1 MWYNGFDKKFI
12 KTKEVQAMGYCST
25 VVGQLLRVFP
35 RHEFEQVRRAVQP
48 KKHRRA
54 LSAWTQFVAMLVGQL
69 AGRDSLRG
77 IVDAFSPQSRKLYH
91 LGLGSFSRSSLARAN
106 EKTPAELFE
115 KVFVALL
122 ARCQSLAPPNQKF
135 RFKDGGKVYLLDA
148 TVIELP
154 LSLFCWATYR
164 ASKGAM
170 KLHVGLA
177 ADGYLPSFVDMTAG
191 RVHEINKA
199 RELRLPR
206 GSWVVFDRGYTDYQW
221 YQDLTKDGVHF
232 VTRLKR
238 GAAVQ
243 PGAKRRGCKSAGIL
257 EDREIRFRGVEGVFR
272 TVRFLDEARGEEY
285 EFVTNAV
292 DIPATTVAALYKE
305 RWQVE
310 LFFKWIKQHLKVK
323 SFVGGSMNAVRT
335 QLWIAL
341 CAYLLVAFIKFR
353 SRLGQSILLILRLVQ
368 LNLFERR
375 DLDELFCPEKQ
386 KIPLHNNQLSLFQI

>member
-1 MWYNGFDKKFI
+1 
-12 KTKEVQAMGYCST
+12 MGYCST

-48 KKHRRA
+48 KKHCRA

-170 KLHVGLA
+170 QLHVGLA
-177 ADGYLPSFVDMTAG
+177 ADGSLPSFVDMTAG

-206 GSWVVFDRGYTDYQW
+206 GS
-221 YQDLTKDGVHF
+221 
-232 VTRLKR
+232 
-238 GAAVQ
+238 
-243 PGAKRRGCKSAGIL
+243 
-257 EDREIRFRGVEGVFR
+257 
-272 TVRFLDEARGEEY
+272 
-285 EFVTNAV
+285 
-292 DIPATTVAALYKE
+292 
-305 RWQVE
+305 
-310 LFFKWIKQHLKVK
+310 
-323 SFVGGSMNAVRT
+323 
-335 QLWIAL
+335 
-341 CAYLLVAFIKFR
+341 
-353 SRLGQSILLILRLVQ
+353 
-368 LNLFERR
+368 
-375 DLDELFCPEKQ
+375 
-386 KIPLHNNQLSLFQI
+386 

>member
-1 MWYNGFDKKFI
+1 MWYNGFGKKFI

-106 EKTPAELFE
+106 EKTAAELFE

-154 LSLFCWATYR
+154 LSLFRWATYR
-164 ASKGAM
+164 AS
-170 KLHVGLA
+170 
-177 ADGYLPSFVDMTAG
+177 
-191 RVHEINKA
+191 KA

-243 PGAKRRGCKSAGIL
+243 SGAKRRGCKSAGIL

-285 EFVTNAV
+285 EFVTNAL
-292 DIPATTVAALYKE
+292 DIAATTVAALYKE

-353 SRLGQSILLILRLVQ
+353 SRLGQSILQILRLVQ

-375 DLDELFCPEKQ
+375 DLDELF
-386 KIPLHNNQLSLFQI
+386 LSGKTKNTIT